1 MNTLTQPQSDTLW
14 HTIRR
19 ETEQA
24 CADEPTLASFLHL
37 TVLRHQSFER
47 VLAFHLSSKLA
58 SPIMDARALYEIYL
72 NALRSDDSIVEA
84 ALADIVAYYERDA
97 ACDAYS
103 LPLLYYKGFH
113 AIQAHRINHWLW
125 QQGRR
130 TLAYFLQNRASEVFG
145 VDIHPAARFGHGIMI
160 DHGTGVVVGET
171 AVIGRNVRI
180 YQAVTLGAKRFPADE
195 DGQLQKGHPR
205 HPIVEDDV
213 VIYAGATILGRIT
226 IGQGSTIGGNVWLTR
241 SVPAG
246 ANITQ
251 ANLQH
256 DDGAQK

>member
-1 MNTLTQPQSDTLW
+1 MQPPSP
-14 HTIRR
+14 
-19 ETEQA
+19 A
-24 CADEPTLASFLHL
+24 LA
-37 TVLRHQSFER
+37 RHILQR
-47 VLAFHLSSKLA
+47 VG
-58 SPIMDARALYEIYL
+58 EIGQPPEIGIEYL
-72 NALRSDDSIVEA
+72 NVGNERLLAVLEDEYLDPIVE
-84 ALADIVAYYERDA
+84 LGRGSSFKLVQAYFGGRTT
-97 ACDAYS
+97 
-103 LPLLYYKGFH
+103 PLLCCGRERAWRRGF
-113 AIQAHRINHWLW
+113 
-125 QQGRR
+125 
-130 TLAYFLQNRASEVFG
+130 AS
-145 VDIHPAARFGHGIMI
+145 AL
-160 DHGTGVVVGET
+160 VGLSPDECPFDDP
-171 AVIGRNVRI
+171 VRI

-256 DDGAQK
+256 AAGAQK